1 MFVFLCQLV
10 DRLTPWKI
18 ERQTTQALLFDTP
31 PVFSYV
37 ALLKTKQCYFSKMK
51 IVGYYLESSVA
62 AFEIIYILSTYSIK
76 TTISL
81 LCSSHMSG
89 ALDGTEKS
97 KAQKLGHPMLV
108 QPILSQK
115 NQKSKFFNDQFFCN

>member
-51 IVGYYLESSVA
+51 IVGYYLEGSVA
-62 AFEIIYILSTYSIK
+62 AFEIYTNNL
-76 TTISL
+76 TTI
-81 LCSSHMSG
+81 CV
-89 ALDGTEKS
+89 LDIIRS
-97 KAQKLGHPMLV
+97 P
-108 QPILSQK
+108 
-115 NQKSKFFNDQFFCN
+115 